1 MAEPSLIPSNPR
13 FPLTL
18 LLLVNSADATMT
30 SVSHHPRSADGILP
44 GSSDQDRAPIAAT
57 TGNCEA
63 SFSRCILRLESN
75 GEEKTA
81 TELRRLE
88 AKFLDWRGY
97 LGVFAR
103 GSASLDHRLGRHAQ
117 QRDLVLLTL
126 DMLDMSLAQMS
137 TNPDDSESDESSD
150 GEADRRKIELDGV
163 RKSVNELSRLA
174 IYIRLSPTSSLDA
187 RVQAFAARKA
197 AEIAP
202 FETLAMLAVK
212 HLYPDSTD
220 STRRLLGKAMTDLYA
235 RLLYWKYHDRKLR
248 LDRRREARV
257 PAQREVFPQGPPA
270 APHQSRMPTKS
281 EISSPSKPEESRVSL
296 GTDLL
301 SDTIPSN
308 PASHVVIPFYESNV
322 PIRRRAGASTV
333 LGSKARFPKPPK
345 LQGGE
350 SSLPCP
356 LCRKIFPGTS
366 FEDVVWWRQHVNDD
380 LTPFVCLVELC
391 SESCRYASRAEWKA
405 HTTQH
410 HDDFC
415 SRNRVSRARDYMQE
429 SQDASGPG
437 SIMSHDEA
445 SDSCP
450 ICCRPLTEPG
460 SGPSQAVAA
469 QKPPSHHRQEL
480 SASDLGTKN
489 AKKSVRFDAAASHPA
504 TASEHLDEAPQRLAD
519 VAPSPTALTYKN
531 SLLDHIAEH
540 MQSLA
545 LLTVRLAVKR
555 AATKSDCRSF
565 SSAQEASSDGTHR
578 HRSTLD
584 TDLEFSH
591 GDQSEDS
598 LKYLGDLSSL
608 PPSRPASPAEST
620 LHDEIPL
627 PESRLEMPPQQEIG
641 KEDMILLLERRDQSE
656 ITPELVQE
664 IAASYDEDVMIF
676 LLEKLRGQIQIT
688 TDVVEAVA
696 RNQSSGKGVMALL
709 LDSHRGQTMRA
720 LHLAAENGHEAAVR
734 LCAEAGADHKKET
747 PLHWAAKM
755 GRKAVARLLVEA
767 GANIEAKNHI
777 QKTPLH
783 HAAEAGH
790 EAVAKLL
797 VEAGANI
804 KAKDYLENT
813 PLHLVAQG
821 GNETVARL
829 LMEAGAQREARN
841 VDGETPLHLAA
852 EGGNE
857 PVARLLMEAGAQRE
871 ARNVDEET
879 PLHFAAEGGNEPV
892 ARVLVEAGANM
903 EAKDYRK
910 NTPLHLAAEVG
921 NEEVARLLVEAGAD
935 MEARDRQEHTPLHLA
950 AKKGNETIARLLM
963 EAGAYGKAK
972 NIFGKTPLQ
981 LAAREGNEA
990 IAELLKHGGGDA
1002 REEAAHQ
1009 GLAGRADALHRP
1021 HGVLER
1027 AELGQHAQAP
1037 EAAREE
1043 GPAARVGAPEHA
1055 WAGGYEQPA

>member
-1 MAEPSLIPSNPR
+1 
-13 FPLTL
+13 
-18 LLLVNSADATMT
+18 MT
-30 SVSHHPRSADGILP
+30 SVSHHPRIADDILP

-57 TGNCEA
+57 TENCEA
-63 SFSRCILRLESN
+63 SFSRCIRRLELN

-117 QRDLVLLTL
+117 QRDLVLLAL

-150 GEADRRKIELDGV
+150 GETDRRKIELDGV
-163 RKSVNELSRLA
+163 WKSVNELGRLA
-174 IYIRLSPTSSLDA
+174 IHIRLSPTSSFDA

-202 FETLAMLAVK
+202 FETLAMLTVK

-220 STRRLLGKAMTDLYA
+220 SIRRLLGKAMTDRYA

-248 LDRRREARV
+248 LDRRREASV
-257 PAQREVFPQGPPA
+257 PVQREVFPQRPPA
-270 APHQSRMPTKS
+270 TLYRSQTPTKS
-281 EISSPSKPEESRVSL
+281 EISRPPKPEESQVSL

-322 PIRRRAGASTV
+322 PVRRRAGASTV
-333 LGSKARFPKPPK
+333 LGTKARFPKPPK
-345 LQGGE
+345 LQGGG

-356 LCRKIFPGTS
+356 LCRKMFPGTS
-366 FEDVVWWRQHVNDD
+366 FDDVVWW
-380 LTPFVCLVELC
+380 
-391 SESCRYASRAEWKA
+391 
-405 HTTQH
+405 
-410 HDDFC
+410 
-415 SRNRVSRARDYMQE
+415 RVSRARDYMQE

-519 VAPSPTALTYKN
+519 VAPSSTALTYKN

-555 AATKSDCRSF
+555 AATKSDYRSF

-598 LKYLGDLSSL
+598 PKYLGDLSSL
-608 PPSRPASPAEST
+608 PPSRPASPAEPT
-620 LHDEIPL
+620 LHDEILL

-720 LHLAAENGHEAAVR
+720 LHLAAENGHEAAKQQQTRREVSGGGGR
-734 LCAEAGADHKKET
+734 RYRGEKSSGAYSVAFRHNKGDGGASSHCEVTFNGGRSKGGKNHRWGNAVT
-747 PLHWAAKM
+747 F
-755 GRKAVARLLVEA
+755 GRK
-767 GANIEAKNHI
+767 
-777 QKTPLH
+777 
-783 HAAEAGH
+783 
-790 EAVAKLL
+790 
-797 VEAGANI
+797 
-804 KAKDYLENT
+804 
-813 PLHLVAQG
+813 
-821 GNETVARL
+821 
-829 LMEAGAQREARN
+829 
-841 VDGETPLHLAA
+841 
-852 EGGNE
+852 
-857 PVARLLMEAGAQRE
+857 
-871 ARNVDEET
+871 
-879 PLHFAAEGGNEPV
+879 
-892 ARVLVEAGANM
+892 
-903 EAKDYRK
+903 
-910 NTPLHLAAEVG
+910 
-921 NEEVARLLVEAGAD
+921 
-935 MEARDRQEHTPLHLA
+935 
-950 AKKGNETIARLLM
+950 KG
-963 EAGAYGKAK
+963 
-972 NIFGKTPLQ
+972 
-981 LAAREGNEA
+981 
-990 IAELLKHGGGDA
+990 
-1002 REEAAHQ
+1002 
-1009 GLAGRADALHRP
+1009 
-1021 HGVLER
+1021 ER
-1027 AELGQHAQAP
+1027 AR
-1037 EAAREE
+1037 REVF
-1043 GPAARVGAPEHA
+1043 G
-1055 WAGGYEQPA
+1055 

>member
-1 MAEPSLIPSNPR
+1 
-13 FPLTL
+13 
-18 LLLVNSADATMT
+18 MT

-174 IYIRLSPTSSLDA
+174 IHIRLSPTSSLDA

-220 STRRLLGKAMTDLYA
+220 SIRRLLGKAMTDLYA

-270 APHQSRMPTKS
+270 APHQSRTPTKS

-366 FEDVVWWRQHVNDD
+366 FDDIVWWRQHVNDD
-380 LTPFVCLVELC
+380 LTPFVCLVEVC

-450 ICCRPLTEPG
+450 ICCRPLIEPR
-460 SGPSQAVAA
+460 SCPNQAVAA
-469 QKPPSHHRQEL
+469 QKPPSHPSQEL
-480 SASDLGTKN
+480 SASDLRTKN
-489 AKKSVRFDAAASHPA
+489 ARKSVRFDAAASHPA
-504 TASEHLDEAPQRLAD
+504 TVSEHLDEAPQILAD
-519 VAPSPTALTYKN
+519 VAPSSTARTYKN

-545 LLTVRLAVKR
+545 LLTVRLVVKR
-555 AATKSDCRSF
+555 AATKSDYRSF
-565 SSAQEASSDGTHR
+565 SSAQETSSDGTHR
-578 HRSTLD
+578 QRSTLD
-584 TDLEFSH
+584 TDIESSN
-591 GDQSEDS
+591 GDQLEDS
-598 LKYLGDLSSL
+598 PEYLGDMLSL

-627 PESRLEMPPQQEIG
+627 PESHLEMPPQQEIG
-641 KEDMILLLERRDQSE
+641 KEDMILLLETRDQSE
-656 ITPELVQE
+656 ITPELVQQ
-664 IAASYDEDVMIF
+664 IAASYDEDVMRY
-676 LLEKLRGQIQIT
+676 LLELGDQIQIT

-696 RNQSSGKGVMALL
+696 RNRNSGKRVMALL
-709 LDSHRGQTMRA
+709 LERRRDQTLQV

-734 LCAEAGADHKKET
+734 LCVEAGTDQGET
-747 PLHWAAKM
+747 PLHWAAEK
-755 GRKAVARLLVEA
+755 GNEAVARLLVEA
-767 GANIEAKNHI
+767 GANKEAK
-777 QKTPLH
+777 
-783 HAAEAGH
+783 
-790 EAVAKLL
+790 
-797 VEAGANI
+797 
-804 KAKDYLENT
+804 
-813 PLHLVAQG
+813 
-821 GNETVARL
+821 
-829 LMEAGAQREARN
+829 N

-852 EGGNE
+852 KWGNKL
-857 PVARLLMEAGAQRE
+857 VAGFLVEAGADIEARDHREHTPFHLAAIRGKWEQVAITRLLLEAGAQRE
-871 ARNVDEET
+871 AKNVDGET
-879 PLHFAAEGGNEPV
+879 PLQLAAKKGNE
-892 ARVLVEAGANM
+892 A
-903 EAKDYRK
+903 
-910 NTPLHLAAEVG
+910 
-921 NEEVARLLVEAGAD
+921 VARLLVEAGA
-935 MEARDRQEHTPLHLA
+935 EKE
-950 AKKGNETIARLLM
+950 
-963 EAGAYGKAK
+963 AK
-972 NIFGKTPLQ
+972 NSDGKTPVRIV
-981 LAAREGNEA
+981 AEKGHEA
-990 IAELLKHGGGDA
+990 IAELLKHGGDDA
-1002 REEAAHQ
+1002 SEEAARQ
-1009 GLAGRADALHRP
+1009 GLAGRADAPHRP
-1021 HGVLER
+1021 HGALER
-1027 AELGQHAQAP
+1027 TELGQHAQAP
-1037 EAAREE
+1037 EAALEE
-1043 GPAARVGAPEHA
+1043 GPAARVGTLEHTRA
-1055 WAGGYEQPA
+1055 EGLEQPALDLLGGRASDGAGDAVRRVEPHPGGPDPGR